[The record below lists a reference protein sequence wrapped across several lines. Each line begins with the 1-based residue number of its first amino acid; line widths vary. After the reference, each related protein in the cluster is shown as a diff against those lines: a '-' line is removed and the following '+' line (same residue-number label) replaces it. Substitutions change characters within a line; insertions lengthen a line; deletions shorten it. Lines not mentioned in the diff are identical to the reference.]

1 MFINQLKNNIMKLK
15 LLISLFAIF
24 LASQAFAA
32 KVSQFVAVS
41 ADGDKTTY
49 TLADVQRIEVN
60 ATDTEVSLVVLDKEG
75 DYSQKYQKIL
85 FAETQTGVEELGI
98 TSVFVYPNPVVN
110 TLNIQGVDEN
120 TPLEVYNLT
129 GKSVLKD
136 KGTELD
142 VTSLNQGTY
151 ILRINNQ
158 YVKFIK
164 K

>member
-1 MFINQLKNNIMKLK
+1 MKLK
-15 LLISLFAIF
+15 LLFSVLALSVASF
-24 LASQAFAA
+24 LYAA
-32 KVSQFVAVS
+32 ECESMVAVS
-41 ADGDKTTY
+41 ADGNKTTY
-49 TLADVQRIEVN
+49 VLATVSRINVIADAN
-60 ATDTEVSLVVLDKEG
+60 SASMTVVDKDG
-75 DYSQKYQKIL
+75 NQFAGYVKIL
-85 FAETQTGVEELGI
+85 FAETETSIEELGF
-98 TSVFVYPNPVVN
+98 TQVYVFPNPVVN
-110 TLNIQGVDEN
+110 TLTIQGVDEN

-136 KGTELD
+136 KGAELD

>member
-1 MFINQLKNNIMKLK
+1 MKLK
-15 LLISLFAIF
+15 HFTTFLLLLFASV
-24 LASQAFAA
+24 LYANE
-32 KVSQFVAVS
+32 VNNLVAVS

-49 TLADVQRIEVN
+49 ALANVNRINVIADAN
-60 ATDTEVSLVVLDKEG
+60 SASMTVVDKDG
-75 DYSQKYQKIL
+75 NQFAGYLKIL
-85 FAETQTGVEELGI
+85 FAEAETGIEELDI
-98 TSVFVYPNPVVN
+98 ASVFVYPNPVVN

-120 TPLEVYNLT
+120 TLLEVYNLT

-142 VTSLNQGTY
+142 VTSLTQGTY
-151 ILRINNQ
+151 ILRVNNQ

>member
-1 MFINQLKNNIMKLK
+1 MKLK
-15 LLISLFAIF
+15 LLFSVLALS
-24 LASQAFAA
+24 LASFLYATERE
-32 KVSQFVAVS
+32 SMVAVS

-49 TLADVQRIEVN
+49 ALATVSRINVIADAN
-60 ATDTEVSLVVLDKEG
+60 SASMTVVDKDG
-75 DYSQKYQKIL
+75 NQFAGYVKIL
-85 FAETQTGVEELGI
+85 FAEKETSIEEIGFTQVY
-98 TSVFVYPNPVVN
+98 VFPNPVVN
-110 TLNIQGVDEN
+110 TLTIQGVDEN

-136 KGTELD
+136 KGAELD
-142 VTSLNQGTY
+142 VTSLSQGTY

>member
-1 MFINQLKNNIMKLK
+1 MKFRLF
-15 LLISLFAIF
+15 LSMLAIFFASQLFANEVT
-24 LASQAFAA
+24 QC
-32 KVSQFVAVS
+32 VAVS
-41 ADGDKTTY
+41 ADGDNTTY
-49 TLADVQRIEVN
+49 ALADVNRINVIADAN
-60 ATDTEVSLVVLDKEG
+60 SASMTIVDNDGNQYAGYV
-75 DYSQKYQKIL
+75 KIL
-85 FAETQTGVEELGI
+85 FAEVLTDIEELGF
-98 TSVFVYPNPVVN
+98 TQVYVFPNPVVN

-129 GKSVLKD
+129 GKSLLKD

-142 VTSLNQGTY
+142 IASLSQGTY

>member
-1 MFINQLKNNIMKLK
+1 MKLK
-15 LLISLFAIF
+15 TITTFLLLLFASM
-24 LASQAFAA
+24 LYANE
-32 KVSQFVAVS
+32 VSNMVAVS

-49 TLADVQRIEVN
+49 ALANVNRINVI
-60 ATDTEVSLVVLDKEG
+60 ADASSASMTVVDKDGNEFAG
-75 DYSQKYQKIL
+75 FVKIL
-85 FAETQTGVEELGI
+85 FAEAPTDIEELGF
-98 TSVFVYPNPVVN
+98 TQVYLFPNPVVN

-129 GKSVLKD
+129 GKSLLKD

-142 VTSLNQGTY
+142 VTSLSQGTY

>member
-1 MFINQLKNNIMKLK
+1 MNLK
-15 LLISLFAIF
+15 LLFSIFALFVSSF
-24 LASQAFAA
+24 LYAECESM
-32 KVSQFVAVS
+32 VAVS

-49 TLADVQRIEVN
+49 ALANVERINVIAD
-60 ATDTEVSLVVLDKEG
+60 ATSASMTVVDNDG
-75 DYSQKYQKIL
+75 NQFAGYVKIL
-85 FAETQTGVEELGI
+85 FAEEETGIEELDI
-98 TSVFVYPNPVVN
+98 ASVFVYPNPVVN

-142 VTSLNQGTY
+142 VTSLTQGTY
-151 ILRINNQ
+151 ILRINDQ

>member
-1 MFINQLKNNIMKLK
+1 MKLK
-15 LLISLFAIF
+15 HFTTFLMLLFASM
-24 LASQAFAA
+24 LYANE
-32 KVSQFVAVS
+32 VSNMVAVS

-49 TLADVQRIEVN
+49 ALADVNRINVIADANSASMTVIDEDGN
-60 ATDTEVSLVVLDKEG
+60 EYDGYL
-75 DYSQKYQKIL
+75 KIL
-85 FAETQTGVEELGI
+85 FAESATGVEEFDI
-98 TSVFVYPNPVVN
+98 TSVYVYPNPVVN
-110 TLNIQGVDEN
+110 TLSIQGVDEN
-120 TPLEVYNLT
+120 TALEVYNLT

-142 VTSLNQGTY
+142 VTSLTQGTY

>member
-1 MFINQLKNNIMKLK
+1 MKLK
-15 LLISLFAIF
+15 LLFSV
-24 LASQAFAA
+24 LALSVASFIYAEE
-32 KVSQFVAVS
+32 SENMVAVS

-49 TLADVQRIEVN
+49 ALATVSRINVIADAN
-60 ATDTEVSLVVLDKEG
+60 SASMTVVDNNGNEFAG
-75 DYSQKYQKIL
+75 YVKIL
-85 FAETQTGVEELGI
+85 FAEKETSIEELGF
-98 TSVFVYPNPVVN
+98 TQVYVFPNPVVN
-110 TLNIQGVDEN
+110 TLTIQGVDEN

-136 KGTELD
+136 KGAELD
-142 VTSLNQGTY
+142 VTSLSQGTY

>member
-1 MFINQLKNNIMKLK
+1 MKLK
-15 LLISLFAIF
+15 LLFTMLALFVSSMLYANEVNNLVAI
-24 LASQAFAA
+24 
-32 KVSQFVAVS
+32 S
-41 ADGDKTTY
+41 ADGDKTAY
-49 TLADVQRIEVN
+49 ALASVHRINVIADASSASMTIVDN
-60 ATDTEVSLVVLDKEG
+60 DGNQFAGYV
-75 DYSQKYQKIL
+75 KIL
-85 FAETQTGVEELGI
+85 FAESSTDVEELDI
-98 TSVFVYPNPVVN
+98 TSVYIYPNPVVN

-120 TPLEVYNLT
+120 TALEVYNLT

-142 VTSLNQGTY
+142 VTSLVQGSY

>member
-1 MFINQLKNNIMKLK
+1 MKLK
-15 LLISLFAIF
+15 LLFSVLALSVASF
-24 LASQAFAA
+24 LYAEESENM
-32 KVSQFVAVS
+32 VAVS
-41 ADGDKTTY
+41 ADGNKTTY
-49 TLADVQRIEVN
+49 ALADVSRINVIADAN
-60 ATDTEVSLVVLDKEG
+60 SASMTVVDNDG
-75 DYSQKYQKIL
+75 NQFAGYVKIL
-85 FAETQTGVEELGI
+85 FAEKETSIEELGF
-98 TSVFVYPNPVVN
+98 TQVYVFPNPVVN
-110 TLNIQGVDEN
+110 TLTIQGVDEN

-129 GKSVLKD
+129 GASVLQD

>member
-1 MFINQLKNNIMKLK
+1 MKLK
-15 LLISLFAIF
+15 LLFSVLALS
-24 LASQAFAA
+24 LASFLYAA
-32 KVSQFVAVS
+32 ERENIVAVS

-49 TLADVQRIEVN
+49 ALATVSRINVIADANSASMTIVDNNGNEFAGYV
-60 ATDTEVSLVVLDKEG
+60 
-75 DYSQKYQKIL
+75 KIL
-85 FAETQTGVEELGI
+85 FAEKETSIEELGF
-98 TSVFVYPNPVVN
+98 TQVYVFPNPVVN
-110 TLNIQGVDEN
+110 TLTIQGVDEN

-129 GKSVLKD
+129 GASVLQD

-142 VTSLNQGTY
+142 VTSLSQGTY